1 MVYTITK
8 GEIENML
15 KDWRRLINS
24 NRSLFRRISSNYR
37 FAGPTLGSNGKIV
50 GDMLVSETSFFNM
63 HATDEQV
70 EFFDMLN
77 KINKIKAREYLL
89 TIIGAIDKWREDVSI
104 LRRIIILLKEE
115 YVSAEKR
122 LSIIKKE
129 EESILLK
136 NAPEILKRH
145 LPNIFKNL
153 ETDFK
158 SFDEMIIRIKEE
170 MARFG
175 KEVVYL
181 ENYLNSLKKEMPFL
195 FH

>member
-1 MVYTITK
+1 MVYTITR
-8 GEIENML
+8 GEIENIL

-24 NRSLFRRISSNYR
+24 NRGLFRRISSNYR
-37 FAGPTLGSNGKIV
+37 FAGPTLDSDGKIV
-50 GDMLVSETSFFNM
+50 GNTFGYENSIFNM
-63 HATDEQV
+63 HATDEQI

-77 KINKIKAREYLL
+77 KINEIKAREYLL
-89 TIIGAIDKWREDVSI
+89 TIIGAIDKWKEDVSI
-104 LRRIIILLKEE
+104 LRRIIPLLKEE

-175 KEVVYL
+175 KEIPYL
-181 ENYLNSLKKEMPFL
+181 KNYLNSLKKEMPFL
-195 FH
+195 FY